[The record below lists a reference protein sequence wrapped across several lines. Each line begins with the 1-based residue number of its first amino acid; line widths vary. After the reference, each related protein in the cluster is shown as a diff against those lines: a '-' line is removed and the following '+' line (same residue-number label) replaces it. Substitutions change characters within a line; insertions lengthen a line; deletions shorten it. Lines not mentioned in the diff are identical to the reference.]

1 MAYWRVERRDSTSE
15 RSGAPDRALDSGER
29 SGLAEGDTEL
39 EAAFHNPGYV
49 GPRACAP
56 CHAKRV
62 AEFQTTRH
70 FLACRLAHADSMPPG
85 FAPGQGRYTTR
96 NPALRFDMAQADGNF
111 TVTAVRST
119 AQGDQRTTAPIGLIY
134 GSAGAA
140 DEIYFTWH
148 GNGLYELPI
157 AWLHPQRRWAEQ
169 PLDPQGAGDFTR
181 TTTPR
186 CLECH
191 NTWFE
196 HVPGTENQYQANDA
210 ILGVTCEKCHGPGRD
225 HVAYHQAHPTAESG
239 HAIVHPGHLAR
250 ARQMDVCAQCHS
262 NAPKLRGP
270 AFSYRPGERLEQYF
284 RTNVNTRREED
295 HVANQ
300 VSYLRQSKCFQKHDG
315 LTCTTCHNPHRS
327 SVPGNASAVQRAC
340 LKCHKPA
347 DCAEQERV
355 PAAVRSNCVGCHMPR
370 FTRIQVFFH
379 TEDEQY
385 LPPIRPHEHRIAVYP
400 MARQEVLR
408 DWYGTQADDKSRR
421 EAARLS
427 RELVEFWWVE
437 AERYVRE
444 YRFMAALGALREA
457 LRLDPTPASRAK
469 FQQVAAIQA
478 RLDGDWYTAL
488 HQVDEH
494 RYPEAIQTLE
504 AILTVKPDSAG
515 THAKLG
521 AVYAAVRRN
530 DLALQHLQAVAHDDP
545 DDDRGYAMLGW
556 LAYLQG
562 KAEEALGNYRRADE
576 IEPFSAKTNY
586 LVGLALLRLDK
597 LSEASKSFRR
607 VLSIDPNHAEAH
619 HGLSLIE
626 HRQGQAAEALR
637 LARRAARLSRFQNAD
652 ILLNLADISADA
664 GRFAEAED
672 AASRALAALETT
684 HSERAP
690 QARERL
696 EDIRSRRLIHGFKK

>member
-1 MAYWRVERRDSTSE
+1 
-15 RSGAPDRALDSGER
+15 
-29 SGLAEGDTEL
+29 
-39 EAAFHNPGYV
+39 
-49 GPRACAP
+49 
-56 CHAKRV
+56 
-62 AEFQTTRH
+62 
-70 FLACRLAHADSMPPG
+70 
-85 FAPGQGRYTTR
+85 
-96 NPALRFDMAQADGNF
+96 
-111 TVTAVRST
+111 
-119 AQGDQRTTAPIGLIY
+119 
-134 GSAGAA
+134 
-140 DEIYFTWH
+140 
-148 GNGLYELPI
+148 
-157 AWLHPQRRWAEQ
+157 
-169 PLDPQGAGDFTR
+169 
-181 TTTPR
+181 
-186 CLECH
+186 
-191 NTWFE
+191 
-196 HVPGTENQYQANDA
+196 
-210 ILGVTCEKCHGPGRD
+210 
-225 HVAYHQAHPTAESG
+225 
-239 HAIVHPGHLAR
+239 
-250 ARQMDVCAQCHS
+250 
-262 NAPKLRGP
+262 
-270 AFSYRPGERLEQYF
+270 
-284 RTNVNTRREED
+284 
-295 HVANQ
+295 
-300 VSYLRQSKCFQKHDG
+300 
-315 LTCTTCHNPHRS
+315 
-327 SVPGNASAVQRAC
+327 
-340 LKCHKPA
+340 
-347 DCAEQERV
+347 
-355 PAAVRSNCVGCHMPR
+355 
-370 FTRIQVFFH
+370 
-379 TEDEQY
+379 
-385 LPPIRPHEHRIAVYP
+385 

-421 EAARLS
+421 EAARLT

-530 DLALQHLQAVAHDDP
+530 DLALEHLQAVAHYDP

-586 LVGLALLRLDK
+586 LMGLALLRLDK
-597 LSEASKSFRR
+597 LAEASTSFRR